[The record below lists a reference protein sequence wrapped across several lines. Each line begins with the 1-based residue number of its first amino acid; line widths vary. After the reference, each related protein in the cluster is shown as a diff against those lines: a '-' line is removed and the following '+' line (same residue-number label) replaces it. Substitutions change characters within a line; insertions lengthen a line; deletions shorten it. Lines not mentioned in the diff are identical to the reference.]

1 MAKSEVSTFFQPTT
15 SYMNRTDI
23 NKYLTNPELISEA
36 SKEELHRLVE
46 TYPYCETLH
55 WIYLR
60 ALYLADDAMFEEEL
74 MLHGMHIS
82 NRRLFYNYLTT
93 DNSQTN
99 ETKTNNKQTN
109 IETNNTPNSSFLI
122 THLSTPDYFALEQNQ
137 AQKQSLQQL
146 AAQLKAARLARQ
158 KQTTEERI
166 QSTEAKVQMKDENA
180 INKTP
185 KVITIEEKNEAEQ
198 PQKTEE
204 DARKLIKEQKY
215 LEAIE
220 ILRAISLNNPKKSA
234 NFALQI
240 KFLET
245 IINNHNKKQ

>member
-1 MAKSEVSTFFQPTT
+1 MR
-15 SYMNRTDI
+15 N
-23 NKYLTNPELISEA
+23 
-36 SKEELHRLVE
+36 EELKKIEV
-46 TYPYCETLH
+46 
-55 WIYLR
+55 
-60 ALYLADDAMFEEEL
+60 A
-74 MLHGMHIS
+74 
-82 NRRLFYNYLTT
+82 
-93 DNSQTN
+93 
-99 ETKTNNKQTN
+99 NKQ
-109 IETNNTPNSSFLI
+109 IPEIKP
-122 THLSTPDYFALEQNQ
+122 
-137 AQKQSLQQL
+137 LQ
-146 AAQLKAARLARQ
+146 
-158 KQTTEERI
+158 TEERI

-180 INKTP
+180 INQTP

-245 IINNHNKKQ
+245 IINNHNKN